1 MAKFKLA
8 KTVFANS
15 GEDWNYEEVGVLS
28 KVCKGHT
35 LRFGNNNL
43 KKEKKDDGSYNRVII
58 FAVKGDDTFNI
69 PCSEPLSKSIR
80 LALSKGKSK
89 KEVLASLV
97 GLSIQSEVDNPEKYF
112 LMAPAGMSEGFLIED
127 LVEEEVTFDE
137 LVAF

>member
-15 GEDWNYEEVGVLS
+15 SEDWKYEEVGVLS

-43 KKEKKDDGSYNRVII
+43 RGEKRVVI

-89 KEVLASLV
+89 KDVLASLV
-97 GLSIQSEVDNPEKYF
+97 GLSIQSDIDDPEKYF

>member
-28 KVCKGHT
+28 KVCKGYT
-35 LRFGNNNL
+35 LRFGNKNL
-43 KKEKKDDGSYNRVII
+43 RGEKRVVI

-69 PCSEPLSKSIR
+69 PCSEALSKSIR